1 MRDAILEK
9 LREIEDMFAAA
20 TCDSRPVAECETV
33 EWELKTAM
41 DALVQ
46 EALGACDVCYET
58 HNRIQ
63 DLVTDLEADIAEL
76 EAE

>member
-1 MRDAILEK
+1 MREFMAPIDKTELLRRAVEQLE
-9 LREIEDMFAAA
+9 EA
-20 TCDSRPVAECETV
+20 
-33 EWELKTAM
+33 

>member
-1 MRDAILEK
+1 MREFMAPIDKAELLRRAIEQLE
-9 LREIEDMFAAA
+9 EA
-20 TCDSRPVAECETV
+20 
-33 EWELKTAM
+33 

-63 DLVTDLEADIAEL
+63 DLITDLEADVE
-76 EAE
+76 EFEQ

>member
-1 MRDAILEK
+1 MREFMAPIDKAELLRRAVEQLE
-9 LREIEDMFAAA
+9 EA
-20 TCDSRPVAECETV
+20 
-33 EWELKTAM
+33 